1 MNSLKPFFFL
11 LGISLCSAQEVEP
24 QPKSA
29 PLPLFLRQF
38 DTNEDGVIDEE
49 ERQALRDLRADL
61 RRAGR
66 ESIDTNNDGDISDEE
81 ILAAREIL
89 RTAIEDRRL
98 AKFREVAGEDDLIT
112 YQEYLQIPGLKDLP
126 DFLTEA
132 LFDRLDHDASGDIT
146 VDEFFNRLRSHEQ
159 KASRSTTKGRRGRR

>member
-1 MNSLKPFFFL
+1 MNALKPFFIF

-24 QPKSA
+24 KRA
-29 PLPLFLRQF
+29 PLPLFLQQF

-66 ESIDTNNDGDISDEE
+66 DSIDTDNDGDISDEE
-81 ILAAREIL
+81 ILAAREVL
-89 RTAIEDRRL
+89 RIAIEDRRL
-98 AKFREVAGEDDLIT
+98 AKFREIAGEDDLIT

-126 DFLTEA
+126 SFLTEA

-146 VDEFFNRLRSHEQ
+146 VNEFFDRLRSHTP
-159 KASRSTTKGRRGRR
+159 KTSRSTAEGRRGRR